1 MTAVNVKARD
11 FKSTEDFIQYCQDQ
25 GACIEHDYGDNWT
38 ITTSRG
44 SAHIKRSC
52 KTLPI
57 EKRGVL
63 SYLAWGLGLL
73 TAIGGVAFAIAWL
86 MGVA

>member
-1 MTAVNVKARD
+1 MNKTIRAKD
-11 FKSTEDFIQYCQDQ
+11 FKSTEEFIRFCQKQ
-25 GACIEHDYGDNWT
+25 GADVEHDYGDNW
-38 ITTSRG
+38 IVRTSRG
-44 SAHIKRSC
+44 TAHVKRSC

-73 TAIGGVAFAIAWL
+73 TVFGGVAFVAARL